1 MASFNEENFINEEI
15 NFDIYEIDDK
25 ILKTNEYIQ
34 DDGNQ
39 IKYRFKFLID
49 LPNEKLINNQ
59 SKRDFPKYFSKITG
73 KNFKYTGILS
83 SQLKKVKYGHSI
95 MENGDEYLGEYKNDI
110 REGFGI
116 YIFHSNEEEND
127 IYVGYFSKNIKT
139 GNGIY
144 LKINKVIKD
153 NLSGELNLIN

>member
-25 ILKTNEYIQ
+25 ILKTNEYQ
-34 DDGNQ
+34 EDGNHYNQ
-39 IKYRFKFLID
+39 IKHKFKFLIGM
-49 LPNEKLINNQ
+49 LNEKLKNNEYE
-59 SKRDFPKYFSKITG
+59 SKRDFPKYFAKIAE

-116 YIFHSNEEEND
+116 YKFHSTD
-127 IYVGYFSKNIKT
+127 
-139 GNGIY
+139 NGIY